1 MKHARFAEISVQTMK
16 EQEVQIQTQQFEE
29 GERHIV
35 VLDQLDL
42 V

>member
-1 MKHARFAEISVQTMK
+1 MKHARFAEISIQTMK
-16 EQEVQIQTQQFEE
+16 EQEVQIQTQQFER
-29 GERHIV
+29 ERHIV